1 MSHLFLALCNST
13 WELEPIFDVSTL
25 VQCVRRAVESPSA
38 TPKPTEFRF
47 ELLTEAAAHNWSVL
61 KKYDR
66 SLSRALEAQGGSPLQ
81 PGSEFR
87 DLSLLE
93 PILGRRH
100 PLWPRFRSIL
110 DSGSDWAL
118 DPVSDESRLDSVI
131 KNIGRGNH
139 KSARDRPEVLKD
151 QVLDDVT
158 RGFALPLPAKV
169 APLIPGAEVA
179 PMGLAAQSTIDQ
191 RGWRDHAQGPPDSRP
206 ILRDQCRTV
215 RQQQSTHGG
224 PPAASGVRPCPPAS
238 DPLHRRRFGGRP
250 CSSEWCNMSESAA
263 DLARALLQCSD
274 WDPSELH
281 SPQQKHLG
289 RPKVEGDDVPFAPA
303 LDMIVTLPDNKDGIV
318 EPCIDD
324 LIAAAPDLGDNKD
337 RTSAA
342 TLLAIH
348 ALGRPVSDS
357 EPLPRDDLASIK
369 KLLAEGTPSE
379 ALCLLGWDA
388 DTRRLLLRLPW
399 SKHLACRDDMLRL
412 LRARGATRS
421 ELDALVGRLNHV
433 GCIIPAA
440 RHFLSR
446 LRDRLW
452 KARRH
457 GRQRFD
463 SEDAEDLNPW
473 LRFLRRAADGM
484 SMNLLTCR
492 CPTHEHISDACEHGI
507 GGWSSSGRAWRF
519 ALPEEPW
526 GRFTLNCLEFL
537 AAVIGPW
544 IDHIEGN
551 LPTLSCVLSGTDSTT
566 AEGWLRKSNFVSHGE
581 KDADVAV
588 KLATARK
595 LADML
600 IETNTMLHSQ
610 WFQGKR
616 NPEADSLSRDAD
628 LSDAD
633 LTKLLLSSPECQ
645 LPSNFRI
652 APLPNEIAS
661 WIVSQ
666 ARTLPVRKQLLQRPL
681 PRSTLSR
688 GAAGLSSCSSSGP
701 GTTSSSTRCH
711 PETEQQSFSAPLP
724 PRRPTGQLF
733 GAKVF
738 ATGCCVDSPRHRLTC
753 MLVLPAQP
761 AQGPRERRHRPAFIP
776 STAAV
781 PRTQPVRPGRA
792 AAGEGDHLPAPPR
805 DRLSVRETEEDRA
818 VGQLAVGA
826 FFCAMRS
833 CEYSRVSGERRT
845 KLLRLRNNIQLVLRF
860 GGVGSSSSAA

>member
-1 MSHLFLALCNST
+1 M
-13 WELEPIFDVSTL
+13 
-25 VQCVRRAVESPSA
+25 
-38 TPKPTEFRF
+38 
-47 ELLTEAAAHNWSVL
+47 
-61 KKYDR
+61 
-66 SLSRALEAQGGSPLQ
+66 
-81 PGSEFR
+81 
-87 DLSLLE
+87 
-93 PILGRRH
+93 
-100 PLWPRFRSIL
+100 
-110 DSGSDWAL
+110 
-118 DPVSDESRLDSVI
+118 
-131 KNIGRGNH
+131 
-139 KSARDRPEVLKD
+139 
-151 QVLDDVT
+151 
-158 RGFALPLPAKV
+158 
-169 APLIPGAEVA
+169 
-179 PMGLAAQSTIDQ
+179 
-191 RGWRDHAQGPPDSRP
+191 
-206 ILRDQCRTV
+206 
-215 RQQQSTHGG
+215 
-224 PPAASGVRPCPPAS
+224 
-238 DPLHRRRFGGRP
+238 
-250 CSSEWCNMSESAA
+250 
-263 DLARALLQCSD
+263 
-274 WDPSELH
+274 
-281 SPQQKHLG
+281 
-289 RPKVEGDDVPFAPA
+289 PFAPA

-318 EPCIDD
+318 EPHIDD

-337 RTSAA
+337 RMSAA

-399 SKHLACRDDMLRL
+399 SKHLAWRDDILRL

-421 ELDALVGRLNHV
+421 ELDTLVGRLNHV

-463 SEDAEDLNPW
+463 SEDAEDLNLW

-492 CPTHEHISDACEHGI
+492 CPTHEHTSDACEHGI

-551 LPTLSCVLSGTDSTT
+551 LPTLSCALSGTDSTT
-566 AEGWLRKSNFVSHGE
+566 AEGWLRKSNFVSHGA

-666 ARTLPVRKQLLQRPL
+666 ARTLPVRKQLQRPL

-688 GAAGLSSCSSSGP
+688 GAAGLSSCSSSGHR
-701 GTTSSSTRCH
+701 GRR
-711 PETEQQSFSAPLP
+711 LP
-724 PRRPTGQLF
+724 RQGITPRPNSHSRRLCPRRPTGQLF

-738 ATGCCVDSPRHRLTC
+738 ATGCVDSPRCRLTC

-792 AAGEGDHLPAPPR
+792 AGEGDHLPAPPR
-805 DRLSVRETEEDRA
+805 DRLRQGNGRGPCSA
-818 VGQLAVGA
+818 VGQLAAVGA
-826 FFCAMRS
+826 FFFAMRS
-833 CEYSRVSGERRT
+833 CERT
-845 KLLRLRNNIQLVLRF
+845 LQSQR
-860 GGVGSSSSAA
+860 

>member
-1 MSHLFLALCNST
+1 M
-13 WELEPIFDVSTL
+13 
-25 VQCVRRAVESPSA
+25 
-38 TPKPTEFRF
+38 
-47 ELLTEAAAHNWSVL
+47 
-61 KKYDR
+61 
-66 SLSRALEAQGGSPLQ
+66 
-81 PGSEFR
+81 
-87 DLSLLE
+87 
-93 PILGRRH
+93 
-100 PLWPRFRSIL
+100 
-110 DSGSDWAL
+110 
-118 DPVSDESRLDSVI
+118 
-131 KNIGRGNH
+131 
-139 KSARDRPEVLKD
+139 LKD
-151 QVLDDVT
+151 QALDDVT

-179 PMGLAAQSTIDQ
+179 PMGLAAQNTISEAGEIMPKDRLTHDQ
-191 RGWRDHAQGPPDSRP
+191 SFEIGTARSVNNRARMEDHQPVVFGHALRRVIHCIADARHKHPRAP
-206 ILRDQCRTV
+206 ILLQKVDFKAACR
-215 RQQQSTHGG
+215 RAHLAPSTAVKTITTLDGI
-224 PPAASGVRPCPPAS
+224 ALMSLR
-238 DPLHRRRFGGRP
+238 LTFGGRP
-250 CSSEWCNMSESAA
+250 CPSEWCNTSESAA

-281 SPQQKHLG
+281 GPQQKHLG

-303 LDMIVTLPDNKDGIV
+303 LDMIATLPDNKDGIV

-337 RTSAA
+337 RMSAA

-348 ALGRPVSDS
+348 ALGRPASDS

-379 ALCLLGWDA
+379 ALRLLGWDA
-388 DTRRLLLRLPW
+388 DTRRLQLRLPW
-399 SKHLACRDDMLRL
+399 SKHLAWRDDMLRL

-421 ELDALVGRLNHV
+421 ELDTLVGRLNHV
-433 GCIIPAA
+433 GHIIPAA

-446 LRDRLW
+446 LRDRLR

-463 SEDAEDLNPW
+463 SEDAEDLNLW

-492 CPTHEHISDACEHGI
+492 CPTHEHMSDACEHGI

-519 ALPEEPW
+519 ALPEELW

-544 IDHIEGN
+544 IDHVEGN

-595 LADML
+595 LADTL
-600 IETNTMLHSQ
+600 IETNTMLCSQ

-666 ARTLPVRKQLLQRPL
+666 ARTLPVRKQLQRPL

-711 PETEQQSFSAPLP
+711 PETEQSFSAPLP
-724 PRRPTGQLF
+724 TPSDRPAFRGQSFRDWLRRQSEMPSHMHARPSSGT
-733 GAKVF
+733 
-738 ATGCCVDSPRHRLTC
+738 TRE
-753 MLVLPAQP
+753 
-761 AQGPRERRHRPAFIP
+761 QGPRERRHRPAFIP

-781 PRTQPVRPGRA
+781 PRMQPVRPGR

-805 DRLSVRETEEDRA
+805 DRLRQGNGRGPCSRA
-818 VGQLAVGA
+818 T
-826 FFCAMRS
+826 
-833 CEYSRVSGERRT
+833 SRRRL
-845 KLLRLRNNIQLVLRF
+845 LLRDEVLR
-860 GGVGSSSSAA
+860 VLQSQR

>member
-1 MSHLFLALCNST
+1 MLEKHLGQPA
-13 WELEPIFDVSTL
+13 ELVPPS
-25 VQCVRRAVESPSA
+25 AVECSQMRLCRSAPVAPAAQGCLAPQNPACAVATTSATNPGSPVPLTLA

-61 KKYDR
+61 KKCDR

-93 PILGRRH
+93 PILGRH

-118 DPVSDESRLDSVI
+118 DPVSDESRLDSVT
-131 KNIGRGNH
+131 KSIGRGNH

-179 PMGLAAQSTIDQ
+179 PMGLVAQNTISEAGEIMPKDRLTHDQSFEIGAARSVNN
-191 RGWRDHAQGPPDSRP
+191 RARMEDHQPVVFGHALRRVIHYIADARHKHPRAP
-206 ILRDQCRTV
+206 ILLQKVDFKAACR
-215 RQQQSTHGG
+215 RAHLAPSTAVKTITTLDGI
-224 PPAASGVRPCPPAS
+224 ALMSLR
-238 DPLHRRRFGGRP
+238 LTFGGRP
-250 CSSEWCNMSESAA
+250 CPSEWCNASESAA

-274 WDPSELH
+274 WDLSELH

-303 LDMIVTLPDNKDGIV
+303 LDMIATLPDNKDGIV
-318 EPCIDD
+318 EPHIDD

-337 RTSAA
+337 RMSAA

-388 DTRRLLLRLPW
+388 DARRLLLRLPW
-399 SKHLACRDDMLRL
+399 SKHLAWRDDTLRL

-421 ELDALVGRLNHV
+421 ELDTLVGRLNHV
-433 GCIIPAA
+433 GCITPAA

-452 KARRH
+452 KACRH

-463 SEDAEDLNPW
+463 SEDAQDLNPW

-519 ALPEEPW
+519 ALPEELW

-551 LPTLSCVLSGTDSTT
+551 LPTLSCVLYSTT

-652 APLPNEIAS
+652 APLPNEITS

-666 ARTLPVRKQLLQRPL
+666 ARTLPVRKQLQRPL

-711 PETEQQSFSAPLP
+711 PETEQSFSAPLP
-724 PRRPTGQLF
+724 TPS
-733 GAKVF
+733 
-738 ATGCCVDSPRHRLTC
+738 D
-753 MLVLPAQP
+753 
-761 AQGPRERRHRPAFIP
+761 RPAFRGQ
-776 STAAV
+776 SF
-781 PRTQPVRPGRA
+781 
-792 AAGEGDHLPAPPR
+792 R
-805 DRLSVRETEEDRA
+805 DW
-818 VGQLAVGA
+818 
-826 FFCAMRS
+826 
-833 CEYSRVSGERRT
+833 
-845 KLLRLRNNIQLVLRF
+845 LR
-860 GGVGSSSSAA
+860 

>member
-25 VQCVRRAVESPSA
+25 VQHVRRAVESPSA

-61 KKYDR
+61 KKHDR

-93 PILGRRH
+93 PILGRH

-118 DPVSDESRLDSVI
+118 DPVSDESRLDSVT

-179 PMGLAAQSTIDQ
+179 PMGLAAQNTSEAGEIMPKDRLTHDQSFEISTA
-191 RGWRDHAQGPPDSRP
+191 RSVNNRARMEDHQPVVFGHALRRVIHCIVDARHKHPRAP
-206 ILRDQCRTV
+206 ILLQKVDFKAACR
-215 RQQQSTHGG
+215 RAHLAPSTAVKTITTLDGI
-224 PPAASGVRPCPPAS
+224 ALMSLR
-238 DPLHRRRFGGRP
+238 LTFGGRP
-250 CSSEWCNMSESAA
+250 CPSEWWCNVSESAA

-318 EPCIDD
+318 EPHIDD

-342 TLLAIH
+342 TLLAIP
-348 ALGRPVSDS
+348 ALGRPASDS

-399 SKHLACRDDMLRL
+399 SKHLAWRDDVLRL

-421 ELDALVGRLNHV
+421 ELDTLVGRLNHV
-433 GCIIPAA
+433 GCITPAA

-463 SEDAEDLNPW
+463 SEDAEDLNLW

-484 SMNLLTCR
+484 SMNLLMCR

-519 ALPEEPW
+519 ALPEELW
-526 GRFTLNCLEFL
+526 GRFTLNYLEFL

-551 LPTLSCVLSGTDSTT
+551 PPTLSCMLSGTDSTT
-566 AEGWLRKSNFVSHGE
+566 AEGWLRKSNFVSHCE

-595 LADML
+595 LADTL

-616 NPEADSLSRDAD
+616 NPEADSLSRDTD

-645 LPSNFRI
+645 LFPQISGLHHCPTRS
-652 APLPNEIAS
+652 LPG
-661 WIVSQ
+661 
-666 ARTLPVRKQLLQRPL
+666 
-681 PRSTLSR
+681 LSR
-688 GAAGLSSCSSSGP
+688 RRGRCPSGSSYNGHC
-701 GTTSSSTRCH
+701 
-711 PETEQQSFSAPLP
+711 
-724 PRRPTGQLF
+724 
-733 GAKVF
+733 
-738 ATGCCVDSPRHRLTC
+738 
-753 MLVLPAQP
+753 
-761 AQGPRERRHRPAFIP
+761 REAR
-776 STAAV
+776 
-781 PRTQPVRPGRA
+781 
-792 AAGEGDHLPAPPR
+792 
-805 DRLSVRETEEDRA
+805 
-818 VGQLAVGA
+818 
-826 FFCAMRS
+826 
-833 CEYSRVSGERRT
+833 SRVEP
-845 KLLRLRNNIQLVLRF
+845 LD
-860 GGVGSSSSAA
+860 